1 MKLWALMENTALEGF
16 AAEHGLSLYIE
27 ALGRR
32 ILFDMG
38 QSGAFADNAEKL
50 GIDLSKV
57 DLAVISHGHY
67 DHGGGLERFL
77 QCNQAAPVYLSRHAF
92 EPHFNAAGKDIGLDP
107 ALAGHPRLRFV
118 EERAELAPGLTLVC
132 CKKETPLLPIEAYG
146 LTCGDAPE
154 DFRHELYLQIKEPEQ
169 IALISGCS
177 HRGIVNIAQRFRP
190 DVLVGGFHF
199 KSVDPDDSKLLEAA
213 GRLMGYGTVYYTGH
227 CTGQAQFA
235 AMKAVMGE
243 RLHHFHSGSILNLT
257 KEEKI

>member
-1 MKLWALMENTALEGF
+1 MKIWALVENTALEGY
-16 AAEHGLSLYIE
+16 APEHGLSLYIE

-38 QSGAFADNAEKL
+38 QSGAFADNGEKL
-50 GIDLSKV
+50 GIDLAKV

-77 QCNQAAPVYLSRHAF
+77 QINQTAPVYISRHAF
-92 EPHFNAAGKDIGLDP
+92 ESHFNAAGKNIGLDP
-107 ALAGHPRLRFV
+107 AFSRHPRLRFV
-118 EERAELAPGLTLVC
+118 EEEAELAPGLTLHC
-132 CKKETPLLPIEAYG
+132 CKNESPLQPVEAYG
-146 LTCGDAPE
+146 LTCSGEPE

-169 IALISGCS
+169 RVLISGCS
-177 HRGIVNIAQRFRP
+177 HRGIVNIAERFRP

-199 KSVDPDDSKLLEAA
+199 KSVDPDDPRLLEAA
-213 GRLMGYGTVYYTGH
+213 GRLMGYETVFYTGH

-235 AMKAVMGE
+235 AMKSVMGD

-257 KEEKI
+257 KEEK